1 MLRLQHLFSSYL
13 QNDKQS
19 DRERVRA
26 DRGTA
31 ACHCLAPVCQDKS
44 LPSLPCFSL
53 IQIFPFGFTFSFPCS
68 WPYTLPLLQ
77 LYVRD
82 GDVVIWEFRSA
93 LSASL
98 SQLIQTEEKAARNS
112 LRCIWSSLF
121 AQRALQLHQVLSLA
135 ARKQKVLPEQQG
147 QNCRLLFISWNCR
160 RQLWKCSGNLTCLI
174 CKGKWWRE
182 HFCGHP
188 PPPPAATSLSLSGQN
203 GKLLPARI
211 TSTTLVAAQ
220 KETQEVGG

>member
-31 ACHCLAPVCQDKS
+31 ACHCLALVCQDKS

-121 AQRALQLHQVLSLA
+121 AQRALQLHPSL
-135 ARKQKVLPEQQG
+135 
-147 QNCRLLFISWNCR
+147 ISR
-160 RQLWKCSGNLTCLI
+160 SSRAERDRIVASCSFPGIT
-174 CKGKWWRE
+174 GDS
-182 HFCGHP
+182 CGSVAVIS
-188 PPPPAATSLSLSGQN
+188 PA
-203 GKLLPARI
+203 
-211 TSTTLVAAQ
+211 
-220 KETQEVGG
+220 

>member
-31 ACHCLAPVCQDKS
+31 ACHCLALVCQDKS

-121 AQRALQLHQVLSLA
+121 AQRALQLQPKSCLSQLA
-135 ARKQKVLPEQQG
+135 SRKFYRSSRDRIVASCSFPG
-147 QNCRLLFISWNCR
+147 IVGDSCGSVAVIS
-160 RQLWKCSGNLTCLI
+160 
-174 CKGKWWRE
+174 
-182 HFCGHP
+182 
-188 PPPPAATSLSLSGQN
+188 PA
-203 GKLLPARI
+203 
-211 TSTTLVAAQ
+211 
-220 KETQEVGG
+220 